1 MVWIT
6 IESTER
12 QLLHIAN
19 ELDIITPGF
28 SISQL
33 IDACLVF
40 VNFYKMPKVSAQEDV
55 LLTVEGTR
63 ENEAPLDF
71 NFRDHCCLSIFLLLL
86 VCIWLELYSQFT
98 ITVI

>member
-6 IESTER
+6 VESTER

-19 ELDIITPGF
+19 ELDIIPHGI

-33 IDACLVF
+33 INACLVF
-40 VNFYKMPKVSAQEDV
+40 VNFYKVPKVPAKEDV
-55 LLTVEGTR
+55 LLAVEGTR

-86 VCIWLELYSQFT
+86 VCIWLELYRQFT
-98 ITVI
+98 ITII